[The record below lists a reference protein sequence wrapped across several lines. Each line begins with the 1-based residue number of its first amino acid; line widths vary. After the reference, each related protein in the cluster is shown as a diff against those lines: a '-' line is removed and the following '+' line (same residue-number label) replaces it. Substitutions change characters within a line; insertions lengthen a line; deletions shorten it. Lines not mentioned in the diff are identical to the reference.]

1 MALHRSWLCDDDEVC
16 VETTQMTL
24 CTEHSED
31 PDVKCV
37 LQEGLYIDGK
47 PVWACAPVVDPP
59 PDARHGRSGEV
70 RMSHGDAVDRRLLD
84 DVQGYGGGGGVEP
97 SLRRHVR
104 WQTDEYLVAREVPGG
119 AALRGALPTVRS

>member
-1 MALHRSWLCDDDEVC
+1 MDTSALDDEDDEVC

-59 PDARHGRSGEV
+59 PIDTEQSLPSSRARALAAAGSVLVLHGVVHDPEV
-70 RMSHGDAVDRRLLD
+70 I
-84 DVQGYGGGGGVEP
+84 
-97 SLRRHVR
+97 
-104 WQTDEYLVAREVPGG
+104 
-119 AALRGALPTVRS
+119 LPV

>member
-47 PVWACAPVVDPP
+47 PVWASAPVVDPP
-59 PDARHGRSGEV
+59 RQTLATAAVERCAC
-70 RMSHGDAVDRRLLD
+70 RMAMLWRGDCLMTCGVMAVAAASSLL
-84 DVQGYGGGGGVEP
+84 
-97 SLRRHVR
+97 
-104 WQTDEYLVAREVPGG
+104 
-119 AALRGALPTVRS
+119 